1 MKANNKKFIS
11 DSIITLTRQVM
22 NIGIGILLLVV
33 LTRFLGPVDQGK
45 YSLVTLL
52 PMMLMM
58 FISIG
63 INTSTIYFVSK
74 NKFLLETVLKT
85 NILVGIL
92 LSLVAVVA
100 GLMVIV
106 FFSEAL
112 FEGVEISLL
121 YMVLFSIPFIFL
133 KEFLQTIFHGLQ
145 DFKSYNTLMI
155 INQFAI
161 LGFISLF
168 IIVLDY
174 GLVGAIIGFVLG
186 NITTVFVILYLLLK
200 KKQLRLSSGQFS
212 RPYLKESVDY
222 GFKAYVS
229 NLATFLNYRLDVF
242 IVGYFLSPASVG
254 IYTVAVNVGERITM
268 VSTAI
273 SSVLFPKIASEDTE
287 EARNRLTSIV
297 SRNVLLISVL
307 ASIALL
313 VVSDFVIGLFFGRE
327 YIQSSDVLKII
338 MIGIIFLSVEKIFSN
353 DIAGRGKPEINMY
366 TSIFNVIMNVGL
378 NILLIPQFGIMG
390 SAYATTIT
398 YFVSFIIK
406 LIIFRKISK
415 QSYNKLLLIQKE
427 DLVLYKSLLHVF
439 QKKIL
444 GKVTKKENS

>member
-1 MKANNKKFIS
+1 MKAKNKKFIS
-11 DSIITLTRQVM
+11 DSIITLTRQIA
-22 NIGIGILLLVV
+22 NIGIGILLLIV

-58 FISIG
+58 FISTG

-85 NILVGIL
+85 NILVGIT
-92 LSLVAVVA
+92 LSLFAIFVGALVV
-100 GLMVIV
+100 V
-106 FFSEAL
+106 FFSDAL

-121 YMVLFSIPFIFL
+121 YLILLSIPFIFL

-145 DFKSYNTLMI
+145 DFKNYNTLMI
-155 INQFAI
+155 VNQFAI

-168 IIVLDY
+168 IIVLNY
-174 GLVGAIIGFVLG
+174 GLTGAIIGYVLG

-200 KKQLRLSSGQFS
+200 KKQLRLSSGEFS
-212 RPYLKESVDY
+212 RPYLNESVNY

-229 NLATFLNYRLDVF
+229 NLATFLNYRLDIF
-242 IVGYFLSPASVG
+242 IMGYFLSPAAVG

-287 EARNRLTSIV
+287 AARNRLSSIV
-297 SRNVLLISVL
+297 SRNVLLISII
-307 ASIALL
+307 ASFAILL
-313 VVSDFVIGLFFGRE
+313 VSDFVIELFFGSE
-327 YIQSSDVLKII
+327 YMQSSDVLKII
-338 MIGIIFLSVEKIFSN
+338 LLGIIFLSVEKIFSN
-353 DIAGRGKPEINMY
+353 DIAGRGRPEINMY

-378 NILLIPQFGIMG
+378 NILLIPRFGIMG
-390 SAYATTIT
+390 AAYATTIT
-398 YFVSFIIK
+398 YFVSFAIK
-406 LIIFRKISK
+406 LVIFQRISK
-415 QSYNKLLLIQKE
+415 QSYFKLLLIQKE
-427 DLVLYKSLLHVF
+427 DIRLYKSLFRTV
-439 QKKIL
+439 QKKL
-444 GKVTKKENS
+444 RNKVTSKRS